1 MKKSER
7 EFKFNLRFPAFFS
20 LASLLLIQACAGTP
34 SLVERYR
41 EVDSD
46 QKIAYLA
53 YYPDLTP
60 EQRNEL
66 LAPDAGSPRV
76 LIESWKVDTSR
87 SYEDFVKDPRHHT
100 IKELEIV
107 AAPEGEL
114 NHFKAIAHYADGRK
128 VDVTADSVWKA
139 TPPQL
144 EMKDNVLH
152 YSCLHSE
159 AVVSADF
166 IGETG
171 GSLHFQIEKPLENL
185 ELRVSDSYLASDQGF
200 NYKLD
205 AIVHCKDGT
214 HADVSCQSDWSSK
227 GSIGEVSG
235 CGNFSISQKQ
245 KLSSEASFA
254 SLGETFQVTVRYAGL
269 VQSRI
274 LPAPKR

>member
-1 MKKSER
+1 MTGPER
-7 EFKFNLRFPAFFS
+7 DLKLKFRLPALFLFML
-20 LASLLLIQACAGTP
+20 LACSSSPT
-34 SLVERYR
+34 LVERYR

-60 EQRNEL
+60 EQRDEIL
-66 LAPDAGSPRV
+66 QPDAGSPRA
-76 LIESWKVDTSR
+76 LIESWKIDPSR

-100 IKELEIV
+100 IKELEV
-107 AAPEGEL
+107 VPEPG

-128 VDVTADSVWKA
+128 VDVTQDTVWKT

-144 EMKDNVLH
+144 EMKDDVLR
-152 YSCLHSE
+152 YSCLHGE

-166 IGETG
+166 IGEQE

-185 ELRVSDSYLASDQGF
+185 ELRVSDSYLAADQGF

-214 HADVSCQSDWSSK
+214 HSDVSCQSEWSST
-227 GSIGEVSG
+227 GSVGDVSG
-235 CGNFSISQKQ
+235 CGNFSISEKE
-245 KLSSEASFA
+245 KRSSEASFA
-254 SLGETFQVTVRYAGL
+254 TIGQTFQVTVRYAGL